1 MTRGT
6 VFTFFLKGT
15 WCHVKPC
22 SGEKNSEQGFSG
34 RKTPRTEKSIKDT
47 KKDFKRKFF
56 MG

>member
-34 RKTPRTEKSIKDT
+34 RKAPRTEKSIKDT